1 MNIMGIFN
9 SITKKFLVPTLA
21 LSVVL
26 FCSLG
31 VFMAISNNTSIMSMM
46 DSKGDSLSNFV
57 SRVSA
62 DYFAIFD
69 FTDFDNFI
77 NAMESDP
84 EVEFAMFYN
93 ANNEPLTENAAIPQ
107 DTTSLLVYERNI
119 QDEEGNVL
127 GRIVIG
133 YNKSI
138 LSKNLRSNIKIVASS
153 IIISSILITLG
164 ILFIARRVIIIRVR
178 KTVERIKDVAQ
189 GDGDLTKRLEV
200 DSNDEL
206 GELSTWFNAFIDN
219 IQNIVATVKTNVDNV
234 LSATNSLS
242 SLASNLSQGATEQAA
257 SAEEAS
263 SSMEEMAANIR
274 QNADNALQT
283 EKIAGKAAEDAAE
296 SGKAVSEAVGAMK
309 EIAGKTTIIE
319 EIARQTNLLAL
330 NAAIEAARAGEH
342 GKGFAVVA
350 AEVRKLAERSQIA
363 AAEISEL
370 SVSSVDVAEQ
380 AGDML
385 SNMVPDIQ
393 KNAELV
399 QEISAASNEQN
410 SGANQIN
417 RAIQQLDSVIQQN
430 SGASE
435 EMSSTAEELAE
446 RAKELQSTISFFKI
460 DNDENFDYSQ
470 TKYSKTA
477 KEHNNNRTFTSENT
491 KIQQINPDKK
501 LVSDIKSGF
510 GLNMEDDEYPDDR
523 EFEKY

>member
-1 MNIMGIFN
+1 MKILNIFN
-9 SITKKFLVPTLA
+9 TISKKFLVPTLA
-21 LSVVL
+21 LSVL
-26 FCSLG
+26 LLCSLG
-31 VFMAISNNTSIMSMM
+31 IFMAVNNNRSIMSMM

-69 FTDFDNFI
+69 FTDFENFI

-93 ANNEPLTENAAIPQ
+93 ASNEPLIENTVIPK
-107 DTTSLLVYERNI
+107 DTSSLLVYERNI
-119 QDEEGNVL
+119 QDDAENVL

-138 LSKNLRSNIKIVASS
+138 LSENIRSNFNIVVLS
-153 IIISSILITLG
+153 IIISSILITAG

-178 KTVERIKDVAQ
+178 KTVDRIKDVAQ
-189 GDGDLTKRLEV
+189 GDGDLTKRLDV

-206 GELSTWFNAFIDN
+206 GELSIWFNTFIDN
-219 IQNIVATVKTNVDNV
+219 IQGIVATVTSNVDNV

-242 SLASNLSQGATEQAA
+242 STALNLSRGATEQAA

-263 SSMEEMAANIR
+263 SSMEEMASNIR

-296 SGKAVSEAVGAMK
+296 SGKAVSEAVSAMK

-370 SVSSVDVAEQ
+370 SASSVAVAEQ
-380 AGDML
+380 AGEML
-385 SNMVPDIQ
+385 SKMVPDIQ
-393 KNAELV
+393 KNSELV

-430 SGASE
+430 AGASE
-435 EMSSTAEELAE
+435 EMSSTSEELAE
-446 RAKELQSTISFFKI
+446 RAKELQNTISFFKI
-460 DNDENFDYSQ
+460 DHSQ
-470 TKYSKTA
+470 NLMHGKTNNSA
-477 KEHNNNRTFTSENT
+477 PVKEHNDNSFVIAENKEAAQFRPDT
-491 KIQQINPDKK
+491 KHS
-501 LVSDIKSGF
+501 SDIKSGI
-510 GLNMEDDEYPDDR
+510 GPNLDDACPDDR
-523 EFEKY
+523 EF

>member
-1 MNIMGIFN
+1 
-9 SITKKFLVPTLA
+9 
-21 LSVVL
+21 
-26 FCSLG
+26 
-31 VFMAISNNTSIMSMM
+31 MM
-46 DSKGDSLSNFV
+46 DSKGDSLANFV
-57 SRVSA
+57 SRVSS

-69 FTDFDNFI
+69 FTDFEKFI
-77 NAMESDP
+77 HAMESDP

-93 ANNEPLTENAAIPQ
+93 TNNEPLVENAAVPQ
-107 DTTSLLVYERNI
+107 DTSSLLVYERNI
-119 QDEEGNVL
+119 QNAEGTVL

-133 YNKSI
+133 YNKSV
-138 LSKNLRSNIKIVASS
+138 LSQNLRSNFKIVASS
-153 IIISSILITLG
+153 IIISSILIAAG
-164 ILFIARRVIIIRVR
+164 ILLIARRVIIVRVR
-178 KTVERIKDVAQ
+178 HTVERIKDVAQ
-189 GDGDLTKRLEV
+189 GDGDLTKRLHV

-206 GELSTWFNAFIDN
+206 GELSKWFNKFIDN
-219 IQNIVATVKTNVDNV
+219 IQGIIITVKANVDNV
-234 LSATNSLS
+234 LSATNSLTS
-242 SLASNLSQGATEQAA
+242 IASNLSQGASEQAA

-263 SSMEEMAANIR
+263 SSMEEMTSNIR

-296 SGKAVSEAVGAMK
+296 SGTAVTEAVRAMK

-370 SVSSVDVAEQ
+370 SSSSVHVAER
-380 AGDML
+380 AGEML
-385 SNMVPDIQ
+385 SKMVPDIQ

-430 SGASE
+430 AGASE
-435 EMSSTAEELAE
+435 EMSSTAEELTE

-460 DNDENFDYSQ
+460 NDGGYYDGSEVKHAVSVKRHNNSQ
-470 TKYSKTA
+470 TYI
-477 KEHNNNRTFTSENT
+477 SENPD
-491 KIQQINPDKK
+491 IQHIHPVKK
-501 LVSDIKSGF
+501 PNSSIHSGI
-510 GLNMEDDEYPDDR
+510 GLNMDDEYPDDS